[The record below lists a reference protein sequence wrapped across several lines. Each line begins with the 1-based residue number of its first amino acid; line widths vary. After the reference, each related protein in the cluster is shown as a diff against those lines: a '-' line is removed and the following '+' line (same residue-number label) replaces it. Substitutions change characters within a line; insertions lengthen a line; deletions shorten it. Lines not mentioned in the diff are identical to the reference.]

1 MKKLFTVLTVICLLC
16 CSVAALAETANVPGN
31 AKLPLLREGLTFEST
46 QEDVIKAHG
55 NERYERD
62 VEHTVVG
69 INFDELEYEN
79 TNIQDARA
87 DLHYFFINNK
97 LIGVQ
102 AKCDDNT
109 AIFGQLKNKIT
120 AAYGEGVKPDLSV
133 LGNGLYMLDDKGH
146 LSANTL
152 VWTVG
157 NSILVLE
164 QEERDEAELTCF
176 NLNADFGI

>member
-1 MKKLFTVLTVICLLC
+1 M
-16 CSVAALAETANVPGN
+16 A
-31 AKLPLLREGLTFEST
+31 LTF
-46 QEDVIKAHG
+46 
-55 NERYERD
+55 
-62 VEHTVVG
+62 
-69 INFDELEYEN
+69 
-79 TNIQDARA
+79 
-87 DLHYFFINNK
+87 
-97 LIGVQ
+97 
-102 AKCDDNT
+102 
-109 AIFGQLKNKIT
+109 
-120 AAYGEGVKPDLSV
+120 YGEGVKPDLSV

>member
-69 INFDELEYEN
+69 INFDEIEY
-79 TNIQDARA
+79 
-87 DLHYFFINNK
+87 
-97 LIGVQ
+97 
-102 AKCDDNT
+102 
-109 AIFGQLKNKIT
+109 
-120 AAYGEGVKPDLSV
+120 DLSV